1 MDHSVHRSVS
11 KLEIYVW
18 LILWWEKEYCQVKKK
33 KHGLEGEETIHEAKG
48 GENMRKSNH
57 SPDSAVHIHFIITE
71 YILFSPK

>member
-18 LILWWEKEYCQVKKK
+18 LILWWEKVLPSQKK
-33 KHGLEGEETIHEAKG
+33 KHGLEGEEMIHEAKG